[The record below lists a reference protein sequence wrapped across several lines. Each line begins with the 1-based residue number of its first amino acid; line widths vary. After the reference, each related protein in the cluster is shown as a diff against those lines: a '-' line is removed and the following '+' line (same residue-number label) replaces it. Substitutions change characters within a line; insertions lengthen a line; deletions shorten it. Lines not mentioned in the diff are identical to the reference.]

1 MKSILKATKM
11 CGWIVVILRSHFL
24 DYAISP
30 RIKTVKMGYFAIGGV
45 VCSEGVVGFV
55 LRLLLYFYDRTLLVF
70 QSCGNI
76 FSFSKKKNS

>member
-45 VCSEGVVGFV
+45 VCFIGSCWVCFKTISV
-55 LRLLLYFYDRTLLVF
+55 LL
-70 QSCGNI
+70 
-76 FSFSKKKNS
+76 